1 MARAHPVRLA
11 ALVLVLAAGLVAGC
25 GGDAQTAAPPGSPEN
40 PLVGKRTSDTDE
52 GAAGKAAEPGFD
64 TIVDAQSRNPQSRF
78 TPCNLVT
85 KRQARTILRAPIED
99 PVEAPQGPSCIY
111 RTQDGE
117 RFITLAVQPQPI
129 GRLMRRL
136 SDRRAVDVDGRTAYC
151 GRFGQP
157 LLHLP
162 ISGGRVLT
170 VAARCATA
178 RRFAV
183 TSLAGLS
190 R

>member
-1 MARAHPVRLA
+1 M
-11 ALVLVLAAGLVAGC
+11 LAAGLLAGC

-52 GAAGKAAEPGFD
+52 GAGQAVKPGFD
-64 TIVDAQSRNPQSRF
+64 AIVEGQSRKPQSRF

-85 KRQARTILRAPIED
+85 KRQARTILRAPMEE
-99 PVEAPQGPSCIY
+99 PVEAPQGPTCIY
-111 RTQDGE
+111 RTQDGDG
-117 RFITLAVQPQPI
+117 FITLAVQPQPI
-129 GRLMRRL
+129 GRLKRLL

-157 LLHLP
+157 LLHVP

-178 RRFAV
+178 RRFAI

>member
-1 MARAHPVRLA
+1 MATSRVVGMW
-11 ALVLVLAAGLVAGC
+11 ALVLALAAGLLAGC
-25 GGDAQTAAPPGSPEN
+25 GGDADTAPPPGSPEN

-52 GAAGKAAEPGFD
+52 GAARSAEPGFD
-64 TIVDAQSRNPQSRF
+64 AIVKRQSRKPQLRF

-85 KRQARTILRAPIED
+85 KGRARTILGVPIED
-99 PVEAPQGPSCIY
+99 PVEAPQGPTCVY

-117 RFITLAVQPQPI
+117 RFITLAVQSQPI
-129 GRLMRRL
+129 GRLLRQL

-162 ISGGRVLT
+162 ISSGRVLT

-178 RRFAV
+178 RRFAID
-183 TSLAGLS
+183 SLAGLS